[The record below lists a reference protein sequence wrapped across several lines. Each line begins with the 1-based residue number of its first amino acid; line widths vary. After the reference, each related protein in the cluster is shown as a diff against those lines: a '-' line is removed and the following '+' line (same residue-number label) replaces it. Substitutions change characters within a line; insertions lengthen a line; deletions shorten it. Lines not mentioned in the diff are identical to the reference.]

1 MKQKTGKPKTGK
13 PKTGQVLVRNLGSEV
28 VEAIKLKA
36 ELNGNSLEQ
45 ELREIIKRAAP
56 LTPKERLALSR
67 QIRGMQRKPAS
78 LDSTD
83 LIRDARDRR

>member
-1 MKQKTGKPKTGK
+1 MKRKS
-13 PKTGQVLVRNLGSEV
+13 GQVLVRNLDSAIV
-28 VEAIKLKA
+28 RAIKRKA

-56 LTPKERLALSR
+56 LTPEERLALSR
-67 QIRGMQRKPAS
+67 KIRSMQRKPAT

-83 LIRDARDRR
+83 LIREARNSR